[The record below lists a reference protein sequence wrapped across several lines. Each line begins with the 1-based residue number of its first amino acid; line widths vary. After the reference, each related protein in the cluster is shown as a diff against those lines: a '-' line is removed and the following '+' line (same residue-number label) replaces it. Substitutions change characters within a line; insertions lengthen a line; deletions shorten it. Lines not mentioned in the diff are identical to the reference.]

1 MKNNMIFNINVKKTE
16 IVLVTDIVT
25 KKDGAKDHL
34 DVVIMMKLKIK
45 KALIN
50 VIEIMSALEIDIVVI
65 LGGVKEILSAVLMKK

>member
-1 MKNNMIFNINVKKTE
+1 MIFNINVKKTE